1 MDKIELIKSS
11 MYTALGQ
18 YVLDYTSSKSRWTTR
33 DEQVEIIRAMP
44 EYLVERVFR
53 AISTLSIEGDVLQ
66 SIAGMVFT
74 SKDKSIVWDI
84 QLGALVLAVCQHCG
98 LYDINRVPNDKG
110 SMSYWVKPNAN
121 LVEEGL
127 IEVDLPLDYD
137 LRPSITP
144 LEYSDPSEHILGHK
158 ANTLMAKSSGS
169 STINLDVLEYLSS
182 VSYGLDLDFIESN
195 LDNTNRS
202 ERVSKFNT
210 KLRDMAK
217 EYSTR
222 PFYFEWNYDKR
233 GRIYSKGYLIN
244 VQANEYGKA
253 LLRFYHSREVSTRGN
268 EWLLIDIANAYGLDK
283 SNWETRLHWS
293 KEHLEDMLDDSKLE
307 ELVDKASDKLLFK
320 QAVKEYKY
328 YLQTGKS
335 RQIVRLDATASG
347 YQLMSVITRDEK
359 AMEMLNILGNTK
371 RQDFYSLV
379 YDRVRE
385 LVQPRDRDDLDLWLE
400 AKAKELD
407 LAKPRDVIKASIMTS
422 GYNSVATPKMMLGNY
437 YGVFEQ
443 AIDEMASGA
452 SSLKEYINSLY
463 EPRLYHSWKLPDG
476 HWAYVPSLVTKTHKI
491 EVKELDK
498 SIKYPSFNI
507 RCEDNEASKDN
518 WRSLAVNV
526 VHSLDA
532 WVCRQVITMLRERN
546 IVVSPIHDSFGV
558 YADECDE
565 LRKCYRYTLARLY
578 KEPILENI
586 LAQVSDKEIDT
597 SAFMKG
603 EYSEDIYNAIRNN
616 EQGYYIC

>member
-1 MDKIELIKSS
+1 MDKLELIKSS
-11 MYTALGQ
+11 MYKTLEQYILG
-18 YVLDYTSSKSRWTTR
+18 YSSSKSRWTTR
-33 DEQVEIIRAMP
+33 DEQVEIIESMP
-44 EYLVERVFR
+44 EYLVERVFK
-53 AISTLSIEGDVLQ
+53 AISTLPLDGGVLQ
-66 SIAGMVFT
+66 SIAGMIYT
-74 SKDKSIVWDI
+74 SKDKSVIWDI
-84 QLGALVLAVCQHCG
+84 QLGALVLGVLQHCG
-98 LYDINRVPNDKG
+98 LYDINRIPNDKG
-110 SMSYWVKPNAN
+110 SMSYLVKPNAD
-121 LVEEGL
+121 LIAEGL
-127 IEVDLPLDYD
+127 LETDLPLDYD
-137 LRPSITP
+137 LRPSIIP

-158 ANTLMAKSSGS
+158 ANQHLALSDNSS
-169 STINLDVLEYLSS
+169 INLDVLEYLSS
-182 VSYGLDLDFIESN
+182 VAYSLDLDFINST
-195 LDNTNRS
+195 LDDTNRS
-202 ERVSKFNT
+202 EGISKFNT

-233 GRIYSKGYLIN
+233 GRIYSKGYCIN

-253 LLRFYHSREVSTRGN
+253 LLRFYQHREVNARGN

-283 SNWETRLHWS
+283 SNWETRLQWS
-293 KEHLEDMLDDSKLE
+293 RSNLEKLLDDKGLE
-307 ELVDKASDKLLFK
+307 ELTNTASDKLLFK
-320 QAVKEYKY
+320 QAVKEYKH

-359 AMEMLNILGNTK
+359 AMEKLNVLGNTK

-385 LVQPRDRDDLDLWLE
+385 LVQPRDRDDLDAWLE

-422 GYNSVATPKMMLGNY
+422 GYNSVATPKTMLGNY

-443 AIDEMASGA
+443 AIEELASGPIR
-452 SSLKEYINSLY
+452 LKEYINSLY
-463 EPRLYHSWKLPDG
+463 EPKLYHSWRLPDG
-476 HWAYVPSLVTKTHKI
+476 HYAYVPSLVTKIHKI

-518 WRSLAVNV
+518 WRSLAVNL

-532 WVCRQVITMLRERN
+532 WVCRQVITMLRERG

-558 YADECDE
+558 YANDCEE

-578 KEPILENI
+578 KEPILESI
-586 LAQVSDKEIDT
+586 LKQVTDKDIDLT
-597 SAFMKG
+597 GIVSN
-603 EYSEDIYNAIRNN
+603 YNEDIYQAIRNN
-616 EQGYYIC
+616 IDGYYIC

>member
-11 MYTALGQ
+11 MYQSLER
-18 YVLDYTSSKSRWTTR
+18 YVLDYTSSKSKWTTR
-33 DEQVEIIRAMP
+33 DEQVEIIKAMP

-53 AISTLSIEGDVLQ
+53 AIATLPLEGGVLQ
-66 SIAGMVFT
+66 TITGMIFT

-84 QLGALVLAVCQHCG
+84 QLGALILAVCQHCG
-98 LYDINRVPNDKG
+98 LYDINRIPNDKG
-110 SMSYWVKPNAN
+110 SMSYLVKPNAD
-121 LVEEGL
+121 LIAEGL
-127 IEVDLPLDYD
+127 LETNLPLDYD
-137 LRPSITP
+137 LRPSIIP

-158 ANTLMAKSSGS
+158 ANTLIAKSSDS

-182 VSYGLDLDFIESN
+182 VAYGLDLDFINST
-195 LDNTNRS
+195 LDDTNRS
-202 ERVSKFNT
+202 EGVSKFNT

-217 EYSTR
+217 EYNTR

-253 LLRFYHSREVSTRGN
+253 LLRFYHPREVNTRGN

-359 AMEMLNILGNTK
+359 AMEMLNVLGNTK

-385 LVQPRDRDDLDLWLE
+385 LVQPRDRDDLDTWLE

-422 GYNSVATPKMMLGNY
+422 KRYL
-437 YGVFEQ
+437 
-443 AIDEMASGA
+443 
-452 SSLKEYINSLY
+452 
-463 EPRLYHSWKLPDG
+463 
-476 HWAYVPSLVTKTHKI
+476 
-491 EVKELDK
+491 EVKTVM
-498 SIKYPSFNI
+498 S
-507 RCEDNEASKDN
+507 
-518 WRSLAVNV
+518 
-526 VHSLDA
+526 
-532 WVCRQVITMLRERN
+532 
-546 IVVSPIHDSFGV
+546 
-558 YADECDE
+558 
-565 LRKCYRYTLARLY
+565 
-578 KEPILENI
+578 
-586 LAQVSDKEIDT
+586 
-597 SAFMKG
+597 
-603 EYSEDIYNAIRNN
+603 
-616 EQGYYIC
+616 

>member
-1 MDKIELIKSS
+1 MDKIELIKSN
-11 MYTALGQ
+11 MYQALEG
-18 YVLDYTSSKSRWTTR
+18 YILDYTSSKSRWATR
-33 DEQVEIIRAMP
+33 DEQVEILRVMP
-44 EYLVERVFR
+44 EYLVEKVFR
-53 AISTLSIEGDVLQ
+53 AISTLSIEGVVLQ
-66 SIAGMVFT
+66 SIAGMIYI

-84 QLGALVLAVCQHCG
+84 QLGALVLGVLQHCG
-98 LYDINRVPNDKG
+98 LYDINRIPNDKG
-110 SMSYWVKPNAN
+110 SMSYLVKPNAS

-127 IEVDLPLDYD
+127 LETDLPLDYD
-137 LRPSITP
+137 LKPSIIP

-158 ANTLMAKSSGS
+158 ANTLMARSNGS
-169 STINLDVLEYLSS
+169 STINLDVLEYMSS
-182 VSYGLDLDFIESN
+182 VGYGLDLDFIESN
-195 LDNTNRS
+195 LDDTNRS
-202 ERVSKFNT
+202 EGVSKFNA

-233 GRIYSKGYLIN
+233 GRIYSNGYLIN

-253 LLRFYHSREVSTRGN
+253 LLRFYQPREVSTRGN

-283 SNWETRLHWS
+283 SNWETRLQWS
-293 KEHLEDMLDDSKLE
+293 KEHLETILDDSSSLE
-307 ELVDKASDKLLFK
+307 ATASDKLLFR

-359 AMEMLNILGNTK
+359 AMEMLNVLGNIK

-385 LVQPRDRDDLDLWLE
+385 LVQPRDRDDLDVWLE
-400 AKAKELD
+400 TKAKELD
-407 LAKPRDVIKASIMTS
+407 LPKPRDVIKASIMTS

-443 AIDEMASGA
+443 AIEELASGPIR
-452 SSLKEYINSLY
+452 LKEYINSLY
-463 EPRLYHSWKLPDG
+463 EPRLYHNWRLPDG
-476 HWAYVPSLVTKTHKI
+476 HWAYVPSLVTKIHKI

-498 SIKYPSFNI
+498 SVKYPSFNI

-518 WRSLAVNV
+518 WRSLAVNI

-532 WVCRQVITMLRERN
+532 WVCRQVVTMLRERS

-558 YADECDE
+558 YANDCDE

-578 KEPILENI
+578 KEPILESI
-586 LAQVSDKEIDT
+586 LKQVTDKPIDVKE
-597 SAFMKG
+597 FMKR
-603 EYSEDIYNAIRNN
+603 EYNEDIYQAIRNN
-616 EQGYYIC
+616 TDGYYIC

>member
-1 MDKIELIKSS
+1 MDKIELIKSNMCQS
-11 MYTALGQ
+11 LEK
-18 YVLDYTSSKSRWTTR
+18 YVLDYTSSKSKWATR
-33 DEQVEIIRAMP
+33 DEQVEVIESMP

-53 AISTLSIEGDVLQ
+53 AIATLPLEGSVLQ
-66 SIAGMVFT
+66 AIAGMIFT
-74 SKDKSIVWDI
+74 SKDKSIVWDT

-98 LYDINRVPNDKG
+98 LYDINRVANDKG
-110 SMSYWVKPNAN
+110 SMSYLVKPNAN

-127 IEVDLPLDYD
+127 LEVDLPMDYD
-137 LRPSITP
+137 LRPSVIP
-144 LEYSDPSEHILGHK
+144 LEYSDSSEHVLGHK
-158 ANTLMAKSSGS
+158 ANTLMARENIS
-169 STINLDVLEYLSS
+169 STINLDVLEHLSS
-182 VSYGLDLDFIESN
+182 VGYGLDLDFINSTI
-195 LDNTNRS
+195 DSTNRS
-202 ERVSKFNT
+202 EGVNKFNS

-253 LLRFYHSREVSTRGN
+253 LLRFYCPREVSSRGN

-283 SNWETRLHWS
+283 SNWETRLQWS

-307 ELVDKASDKLLFK
+307 ELVNTASDKLLFR

-347 YQLMSVITRDEK
+347 YQLMSIITRDEK
-359 AMEMLNILGNTK
+359 AMEMLNVLGNIK

-385 LVQPRDRDDLDLWLE
+385 LVQPRDREDLDAWLE
-400 AKAKELD
+400 TKAKELD
-407 LAKPRDVIKASIMTS
+407 LPKPRDVIKASIMTS

-443 AIDEMASGA
+443 AIEEMASGA
-452 SSLKEYINSLY
+452 SSLREYINSLY
-463 EPRLYHSWKLPDG
+463 EPKMYHSWKLPDG

-558 YADECDE
+558 YAEDCGE

-578 KEPILENI
+578 KEPILESI
-586 LAQVSDKEIDT
+586 LQQVTDKPIDVKE
-597 SAFMKG
+597 FMKG
-603 EYSEDIYNAIRNN
+603 EYSEDIYQAIRNN

>member
-11 MYTALGQ
+11 MYQSLER
-18 YVLDYTSSKSRWTTR
+18 YVLDYTSSKSKWTTR
-33 DEQVEIIRAMP
+33 DEQVEIIKAMP

-53 AISTLSIEGDVLQ
+53 AIATLPLEGGVLQ
-66 SIAGMVFT
+66 TITGMIFT
-74 SKDKSIVWDI
+74 SKDKTIVWDI

-98 LYDINRVPNDKG
+98 LYDINRIPNDKG
-110 SMSYWVKPNAN
+110 SMSYLVKPNAD
-121 LVEEGL
+121 LIAEGL
-127 IEVDLPLDYD
+127 LETNLPLDYD
-137 LRPSITP
+137 LRPSIIP

-182 VSYGLDLDFIESN
+182 VAYGLDLDFITST
-195 LDNTNRS
+195 LDDTNRS
-202 ERVSKFNT
+202 EGVSKFNT

-244 VQANEYGKA
+244 VQANKYGKA
-253 LLRFYHSREVSTRGN
+253 LLRFYHPREVNTRGN

-283 SNWETRLHWS
+283 ANWETRLEWS
-293 KEHLEDMLDDSKLE
+293 RSNLEAMLDEKGLE
-307 ELVDKASDKLLFK
+307 ELTDKASDKLLFK

-359 AMEMLNILGNTK
+359 AMEMLNVLGNTK

-407 LAKPRDVIKASIMTS
+407 LVKPRDVIKASIMTS

-443 AIDEMASGA
+443 AIDELASGA

-463 EPRLYHSWKLPDG
+463 EPRLYHSWQLPDK

-498 SIKYPSFNI
+498 GIKYPSFNI

-532 WVCRQVITMLRERN
+532 WVCRQVVTMLRERD

-578 KEPILENI
+578 KEPILESI
-586 LAQVSDKEIDT
+586 LQQVTDKPIDVKE
-597 SAFMKG
+597 FMKG
-603 EYSEDIYNAIRNN
+603 EYSEDIYQAIRNN

>member
-1 MDKIELIKSS
+1 
-11 MYTALGQ
+11 MYQALEG

-33 DEQVEIIRAMP
+33 DEQVEVIKSMP

-53 AISTLSIEGDVLQ
+53 AISTLSTEGGVLQ
-66 SIAGMVFT
+66 SIAGMIFT
-74 SKDKSIVWDI
+74 SKDKSAIWDI

-98 LYDINRVPNDKG
+98 LYAINRIPNDKG
-110 SMSYWVKPNAN
+110 SMSYLVKPNAN

-127 IEVDLPLDYD
+127 LETNLPLDYD
-137 LRPSITP
+137 LRPSIIP

-158 ANTLMAKSSGS
+158 ANTLMAKNNGNN
-169 STINLDVLEYLSS
+169 TINLDVLEYLSS
-182 VSYGLDLDFIESN
+182 VAYSLDLDFIESN
-195 LDNTNRS
+195 LDDTNRS
-202 ERVSKFNT
+202 EGVSKFNT

-253 LLRFYHSREVSTRGN
+253 LLRFYQPREVNTRGN

-283 SNWETRLHWS
+283 SNWETRLEWS
-293 KEHLEDMLDDSKLE
+293 KNNLEAILSDSSNLE
-307 ELVDKASDKLLFK
+307 VTASDKLLFK

-328 YLQTGKS
+328 YIQTGKS
-335 RQIVRLDATASG
+335 KQIVRLDATASG
-347 YQLMSVITRDEK
+347 YQLMSVITREEK
-359 AMEMLNILGNTK
+359 AMEKLNVLGNTK

-385 LVQPRDRDDLDLWLE
+385 LVQPRDRDDLDIWLE

-407 LAKPRDVIKASIMTS
+407 LPKPRDVIKASIMTS

-443 AIDEMASGA
+443 AIEELANGPIK
-452 SSLKEYINSLY
+452 LKEYINSLY
-463 EPRLYHSWKLPDG
+463 EPRLYHSWRLPDG
-476 HWAYVPSLVTKTHKI
+476 HWAYVPSLITKTHKI

-518 WRSLAVNV
+518 WRSLAVNII
-526 VHSLDA
+526 HSLDA
-532 WVCRQVITMLRERN
+532 WVCRQVVTMLRERN

-558 YADECDE
+558 YANDCDE

-578 KEPILENI
+578 KEPILESI
-586 LAQVSDKEIDT
+586 LQQVSDKPIDLT
-597 SAFMKG
+597 GIVKN
-603 EYSEDIYNAIRNN
+603 YDEDIYQAIRNN
-616 EQGYYIC
+616 TDGYYIC

>member
-1 MDKIELIKSS
+1 MDKLELIKSS
-11 MYTALGQ
+11 MYTALEQ

-33 DEQVEIIRAMP
+33 DEQVSVIETMP
-44 EYLVERVFR
+44 EYLVEKVFR
-53 AISTLSIEGDVLQ
+53 AISTLGIEGDVLQ
-66 SIAGMVFT
+66 SIAGMIFT
-74 SKDKSIVWDI
+74 SKDKSVIWDI

-127 IEVDLPLDYD
+127 IEIDLPLDYD
-137 LRPSITP
+137 LRPSIIP

-158 ANTLMAKSSGS
+158 ANTLMAKSNGS

-182 VSYGLDLDFIESN
+182 VAYSLDLDFIN
-195 LDNTNRS
+195 NTLDSTNRS
-202 ERVSKFNT
+202 EGVSKFNA
-210 KLRDMAK
+210 KLRAIAT
-217 EYSTR
+217 EYANR

-253 LLRFYHSREVSTRGN
+253 LLRFYHPKEVSPRGN

-307 ELVDKASDKLLFK
+307 ELVDKASDKLLFR

-359 AMEMLNILGNTK
+359 AMEMLNVLGNTK

-443 AIDEMASGA
+443 TIDELASGA
-452 SSLKEYINSLY
+452 TSLREYINSLY
-463 EPRLYHSWKLPDG
+463 EPRMYHQWRLPDG
-476 HWAYVPSLVTKTHKI
+476 HWAYVPSLITKTHKI

-498 SIKYPSFNI
+498 SIKYPSFDI

-532 WVCRQVITMLRERN
+532 WVCRQVVTMLRERN

-578 KEPILENI
+578 KEPILESI
-586 LAQVSDKEIDT
+586 LQQVTDKPIDVKE
-597 SAFMKG
+597 FMKG
-603 EYSEDIYNAIRNN
+603 EYSEDIYQAIRNN
-616 EQGYYIC
+616 TDGYYIC